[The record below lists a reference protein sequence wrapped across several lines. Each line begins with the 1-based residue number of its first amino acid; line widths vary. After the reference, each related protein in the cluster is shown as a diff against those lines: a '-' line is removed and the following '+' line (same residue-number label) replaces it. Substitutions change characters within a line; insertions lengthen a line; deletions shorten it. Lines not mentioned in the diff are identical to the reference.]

1 MSFKMAQAMDTFSDL
16 DMSDSDSDMEVRN
29 LNKEFNCAADHVK
42 KIVGRLESEKL
53 LEIYGFYK
61 QATEGPCNIPR
72 PKWYEMQAKQKWDT
86 WNSLA
91 DLPSDTA
98 KEKYIRLIHELDP
111 GWNSEKNQKGDS
123 TGLRQK
129 HWAAVSSLH
138 SDEDPI
144 AEADKTV
151 FDFCKEGNTW
161 KVKSLLDSQPDSLR
175 KLDEEG
181 LGLIHWAADRGNVD
195 MLKLFLQLPCDI
207 AFRDDMGQT
216 ALHYAASCGHTECVT
231 LLLEHGADKSLK
243 DSEDLTPLDVAN
255 DDSVKHLLLPS

>member
-1 MSFKMAQAMDTFSDL
+1 MAQALDTFSDL
-16 DMSDSDSDMEVRN
+16 DMSDSDSDIEVRN

-42 KIVGRLESEKL
+42 KLVGRLESEQL
-53 LEIYGFYK
+53 LEIYGLYK

-91 DLPSDTA
+91 DLPSETA
-98 KEKYIRLIHELDP
+98 KEKYIGLINELDP
-111 GWNSEKNQKGDS
+111 GWSSKSSDRGDS
-123 TGLRQK
+123 TGPKQK

-161 KVKSLLDSQPDSLR
+161 KVKRLLDYQPDSSK
-175 KLDEEG
+175 KLDAEG

-195 MLKLFLQLPCDI
+195 MLKLLLQFPCDV
-207 AFRDDMGQT
+207 AFQDDMGQT
-216 ALHYAASCGHTECVT
+216 ALHYAASCGHAECVT

-243 DSEDLTPLDVAN
+243 DNEDLTPLDVAN
-255 DDSVKHLLLPS
+255 DDSVKQLLLP